1 MMAAGILAL
10 GACMLSGMTAS
21 LAECMCNEYTGYYDY
36 DDELPAGCEHS
47 NEQATTSAGALNL
60 VGSFPAPAGAPV
72 LAPVPAD
79 APAASAAPAPDHEA
93 SAGVSLQVG
102 T

>member
-1 MMAAGILAL
+1 MAAGLLAL
-10 GACMLSGMTAS
+10 GDCMLSGMTAS
-21 LAECMCNEYTGYYDY
+21 PAEYNYNESTGYYDY
-36 DDELPAGCEHS
+36 DDELPAGCQHS
-47 NEQATTSAGALNL
+47 NGEATTSAGAVNL

-72 LAPVPAD
+72 LAPVPAE

-93 SAGVSLQVG
+93 SAGVILQVR